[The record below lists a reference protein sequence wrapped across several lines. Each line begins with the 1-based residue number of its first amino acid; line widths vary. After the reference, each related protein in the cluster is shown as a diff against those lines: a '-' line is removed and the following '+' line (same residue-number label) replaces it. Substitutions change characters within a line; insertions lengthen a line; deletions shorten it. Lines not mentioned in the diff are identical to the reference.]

1 VVSEQPVILITGA
14 SSGIGAATARLFGAK
29 GYRVVLAARRRE
41 RLEALADEIH
51 QLGGQAL
58 PVVADM
64 NRLEDIQNL
73 SMRALSVYGQVDIL
87 LNNAGFG
94 RLDWLEKL
102 EPEHDIAAMLRVNL
116 LGVIQLTRAVLP
128 AMIAQH
134 KGHIIN
140 VSSLA
145 GLVGTPT
152 YSVYAASKYG
162 VRGFTEAL
170 RREVGVY
177 GIHVSGIYPGA
188 AETEFADHAG
198 IQRVT
203 NVSTPALLR
212 LSAEDVAQA
221 VWRVARRPSRM
232 TVLPGVMWLAVWL
245 NALCPGVVDGLVERW
260 FVQKERRG

>member
-1 VVSEQPVILITGA
+1 MVIEQPVILITGA

-41 RLEALADEIH
+41 RLEALADEIN
-51 QLGGQAL
+51 QPGGQAL
-58 PVVADM
+58 PVVVDM
-64 NRLEDIQNL
+64 NRLEDIHNL
-73 SMRALSVYGQVDIL
+73 TMRTLSVYGQVDIL

-102 EPEHDIAAMLRVNL
+102 EPEDDIAAMIRVNL
-116 LGVIQLTRAVLP
+116 LGVIQLTHAVLP
-128 AMIAQH
+128 TMIARRR
-134 KGHIIN
+134 GHIIN

-145 GLVGTPT
+145 GLIGTPT

-162 VRGFTEAL
+162 VRGFSEAL
-170 RREVGVY
+170 RREVGIY
-177 GIHVSGIYPGA
+177 GIRVSGIYPGA
-188 AETEFADHAG
+188 AETEFADHAA

-203 NVSTPALLR
+203 GVKTPALLR

-221 VWRVARRPSRM
+221 VWRVAHRPCRM

-245 NALCPGVVDGLVERW
+245 NGLCPGLVDGLVERW
-260 FVQKERRG
+260 FVQQERQG